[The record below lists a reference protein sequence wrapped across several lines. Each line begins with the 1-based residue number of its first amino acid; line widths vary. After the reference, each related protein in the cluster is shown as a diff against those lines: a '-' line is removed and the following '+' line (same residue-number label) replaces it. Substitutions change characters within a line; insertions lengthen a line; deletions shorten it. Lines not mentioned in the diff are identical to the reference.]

1 MKAATIGR
9 HREARQDRIRTVE
22 QGQSLSAMRPAVVRS
37 DEREPDLGRSRA
49 PTLRLPTAEEA
60 MAKKHPDVSPAVVAR
75 LRRICLRLPGAC
87 EEPAWVGTRWSVR
100 KKVFAHVLHVEAGW
114 PPAYARAVGLDG
126 PMDLLTFRSPAAEC
140 NVYAFAAPPFF
151 RPGWW
156 PNIVGMLLADGA
168 PAVGQTLPAT
178 PGQFGMFAV
187 PEVAVVFKGSST

>member
-1 MKAATIGR
+1 
-9 HREARQDRIRTVE
+9 
-22 QGQSLSAMRPAVVRS
+22 
-37 DEREPDLGRSRA
+37 
-49 PTLRLPTAEEA
+49 

-114 PPAYARAVGLDG
+114 PPAYARAVGLEG
-126 PMDLLTFRSPAAEC
+126 PVDLLTFRSPAAEC

-156 PNIVGMLLADGA
+156 PNIVGMLLADD
-168 PAVGQTLPAT
+168 VDWE
-178 PGQFGMFAV
+178 
-187 PEVAVVFKGSST
+187 EVAMLVSASHRALAPKRLLAAMDAPRRAKGEWEFD